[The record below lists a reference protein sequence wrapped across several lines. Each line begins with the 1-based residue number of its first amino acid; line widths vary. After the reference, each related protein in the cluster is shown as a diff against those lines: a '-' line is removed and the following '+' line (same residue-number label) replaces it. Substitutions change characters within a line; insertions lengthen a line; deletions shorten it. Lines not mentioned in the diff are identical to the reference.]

1 MDILQIIK
9 PKIKPL
15 KASFASLS
23 VVHKLIILLILASL
37 ISLIIPHTTYASAVS
52 ANGQGLIFFIGDHEQ
67 FLQYLSEK
75 ATQKYAERLAREQ
88 YEKQQRLTGRVTK
101 YLAAYGSPLTDT
113 VPTLITLKNWKKIV
127 ALSNAES
134 TLCRKYPKTT
144 ANCWGIGGSTLWD
157 MGDNLTE
164 GVVAMNRFLENYPKG
179 SKIKYAR
186 MTFEQ
191 MNGLYKQPPM
201 DHWVENNEVIY
212 QDLLQIEQSI

>member
-1 MDILQIIK
+1 MDIIQIIK
-9 PKIKPL
+9 PKIKPM

-67 FLQYLSEK
+67 FLQYL
-75 ATQKYAERLAREQ
+75 

-212 QDLLQIEQSI
+212 QDLLQKKQNKKKKPRS